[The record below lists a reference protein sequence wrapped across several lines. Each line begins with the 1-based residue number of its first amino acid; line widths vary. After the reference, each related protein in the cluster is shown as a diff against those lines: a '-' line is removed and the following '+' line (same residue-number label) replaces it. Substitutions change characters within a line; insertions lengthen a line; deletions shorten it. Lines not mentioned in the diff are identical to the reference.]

1 MEKIRQLTHAA
12 HDLAGTIWYGGNVFG
27 IMAANPAAAK
37 ATLKSDR
44 GAVINQAWENF
55 IPWGLGSALTF
66 GATYLVM
73 RFDEPRMD
81 NPDMKALTTLRDISA
96 GSIVALTLVGGI
108 FNRKTAESAP
118 GERVPMED
126 GLTPAESAPK
136 EAKEGLMGLRGV
148 AVGNLIAG
156 TVYFVTTAIQEQAL
170 MDQSA
175 RGRLMLPFQ
184 RANRAG
190 NVAWDAARMAAA
202 AEMLRRGAKMITDN
216 IGVTQPEPEPRGRW
230 QQMSDQARHMW
241 EERVASR

>member
-12 HDLAGTIWYGGNVFG
+12 HDLAGTIWFGGNVFG
-27 IMAANPAAAK
+27 IMAANPAARK

-81 NPDMKALTTLRDISA
+81 NPDMKALTTLRDLSA
-96 GSIVALTLVGGI
+96 ASVVALTLVGGV
-108 FNRKTAESAP
+108 FNRKTAESSHDD
-118 GERVPMED
+118 RTPMED
-126 GLTPAESAPK
+126 GLTPAESAPA
-136 EAKEGLMGLRGV
+136 EAKEGLMGLRVV

-156 TVYFVTTAIQEQAL
+156 TVYFVTTAIQEQTF
-170 MDQSA
+170 MDQPA

-184 RANRAG
+184 RAGRVG
-190 NVAWDAARMAAA
+190 GVAFETAKAAA
-202 AEMLRRGAKMITDN
+202 AVELLRRGAKMITDS
-216 IGVTQPEPEPRGRW
+216 IGATEPEPEPRNRW
-230 QQMSDQARHMW
+230 QQIGDTAKELW
-241 EERVASR
+241 AERVAR

>member
-27 IMAANPAAAK
+27 IMAANPAAQK

-96 GSIVALTLVGGI
+96 ASIVALTLVGGL

-118 GERVPMED
+118 DDRVPMED

-136 EAKEGLMGLRGV
+136 AAKEGLMGLRAV
-148 AVGNLIAG
+148 AVGNMIAG
-156 TVYFVTTAIQEQAL
+156 TTYFVATAIQEQTF
-170 MDQSA
+170 MDQPPL
-175 RGRLMLPFQ
+175 GRALLPFQ
-184 RANRAG
+184 RAGRVG
-190 NVAWDAARMAAA
+190 GVAMETAKAAA
-202 AEMLRRGAKMITDN
+202 AVELLRRGVKMVAE
-216 IGVTQPEPEPRGRW
+216 GVGMSQPEPEPRSRW
-230 QQMSDQARHMW
+230 ALLGEQARGMFA
-241 EERVASR
+241 ERMAR